1 MIPIFEFADR
11 EPQLTAADVNEI
23 VMNYV
28 NIILS
33 MSNCTFNI
41 WSSWSH
47 CSVSCGKGI
56 IFRTRTVFQ
65 EAIILIG
72 NQQCK
77 DQNEIKDCDEG
88 KCPYGM

>member
-11 EPQLTAADVNEI
+11 EPQLSAADVNEI

-56 IFRTRTVFQ
+56 IFQTRTVSQ
-65 EAIILIG
+65 HAIIQIG

-77 DQNEIKDCDEG
+77 DESEINYCEKGDCQH
-88 KCPYGM
+88 GM

>member
-11 EPQLTAADVNEI
+11 EPQLSAVDVNEI

-56 IFRTRTVFQ
+56 IFRTRTVSQ
-65 EAIILIG
+65 HAIIQIG

-77 DQNEIKDCDEG
+77 DESEINYCEKGDCQH
-88 KCPYGM
+88 GM